1 MMRSLLRTLFVSL
14 FFLVLYWTLVVG
26 GIIPSSEGI
35 NQRQINQIKAESY
48 VYRDRD
54 PKVVLIGS
62 SLTSEL
68 LEKYFDATPVKNI
81 AISGG
86 SSQTGLK
93 LVNLKP
99 QKPEILLVELNYTL
113 ILQPEANIIG
123 PIQHPLLNLVKTWLP
138 IFREEYQPVSIFV
151 SYLKNRSGADPELA
165 STQVVS
171 EDLRDKLITRVVARS
186 QNHLSPETQQQITE
200 QSELIKEQLAEIQTQ
215 GVRLILFNVPGEP
228 KIANTP
234 EKQEEHLLIRSLFP
248 PDTFEWLPEPATAD
262 WTTYDGIHLVRRDA
276 KKFANFI
283 IEHLMDSA
291 NLTMGHPVNFS
302 RVKN

>member
-1 MMRSLLRTLFVSL
+1 MMRSLSRTLLVSL

-26 GIIPSSEGI
+26 GVIPSSEGI
-35 NQRQINQIKAESY
+35 NQRQVNQIKAERYIYSAL
-48 VYRDRD
+48 D

-68 LEKYFDATPVKNI
+68 LEKYFDGTPVKNI

-93 LVNLKP
+93 LVTLKLK
-99 QKPEILLVELNYTL
+99 KPEILLVELNYTL
-113 ILQPEANIIG
+113 ILKPEANIIG

-151 SYLKNRSGADPELA
+151 SYLKNRSGADPDLA

-171 EDLRDKLITRVVARS
+171 EDLRAKLIARVVERS
-186 QNHLSPETQQQITE
+186 QNHLSPETKQQITE
-200 QSELIKEQLAEIQTQ
+200 QSQIIKQQLVEIQNQ

-248 PDTFEWLPEPATAD
+248 QDTFEWLPEPAPAD
-262 WTTYDGIHLVRRDA
+262 WTTYDGIHLVRPDA
-276 KKFANFI
+276 KKFADFI
-283 IEHLMDSA
+283 IDYLMDSA
-291 NLTMGHPVNFS
+291 NLTTGHHINFS
-302 RVKN
+302 RIKV